1 MSPGPNGGGRRTSRP
16 DPLTSE
22 QRRLNMSRIRS
33 KDTKPELVVRK
44 GLHARGLRY
53 RLHDRNLPGTPDL
66 VFPSRRAVLF
76 IHGCFWHG
84 HDCPL
89 YKAPSTNADF
99 WEKKV
104 RANQQRDILHNA
116 ELGLRGW
123 RVLSIWE
130 CAVRGSGR
138 RPFPELVDDIQA
150 WFAADATEGE
160 IGGCWPND
168 AAKNADGRAAG
179 ANRGDA

>member
-1 MSPGPNGGGRRTSRP
+1 MSSGPNGGGRRTSRP

-22 QRRLNMSRIRS
+22 QRRLNMSQIRG
-33 KDTKPELVVRK
+33 KDTKPELIIRK

-53 RLHDRNLPGTPDL
+53 RLHDRKLPGTPDL

-89 YKAPSTNADF
+89 HKAPSTNAEF
-99 WEKKV
+99 WDQKIN
-104 RANQQRDILHNA
+104 ANRQRDILQSA
-116 ELGLRGW
+116 ELAHRGW
-123 RVLSIWE
+123 RVLSVWE

-138 RPFPELVDDIQA
+138 RPLQELIDTIQGWLADDTA
-150 WFAADATEGE
+150 EGE
-160 IGGCWPND
+160 IGGRWPNRATATPED
-168 AAKNADGRAAG
+168 RSEHPIQEDG
-179 ANRGDA
+179 